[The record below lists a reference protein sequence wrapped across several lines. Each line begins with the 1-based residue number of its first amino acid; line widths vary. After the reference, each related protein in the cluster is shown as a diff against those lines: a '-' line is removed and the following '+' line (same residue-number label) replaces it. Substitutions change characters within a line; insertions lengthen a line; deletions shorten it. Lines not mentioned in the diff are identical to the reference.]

1 MVAALKRREE
11 KKKKKK
17 KEKERKKK
25 RGGGGG
31 REQDR
36 PAGVPYRQAAFPSQF
51 GAAPAAGTINHVII
65 IS

>member
-11 KKKKKK
+11 KKRKK
-17 KEKERKKK
+17 KEKEKKKK
-25 RGGGGG
+25 RGGGG